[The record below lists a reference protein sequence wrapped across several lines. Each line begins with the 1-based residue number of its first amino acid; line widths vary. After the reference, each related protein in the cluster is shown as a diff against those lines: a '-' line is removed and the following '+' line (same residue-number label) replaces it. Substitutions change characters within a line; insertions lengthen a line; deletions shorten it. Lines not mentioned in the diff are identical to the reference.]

1 MCVSIYVHVCVYMCM
16 CVYICN
22 KVMYTHTKKSM
33 FKCSQRSTF
42 YREHILKRTDST
54 EKEHVQVLPA
64 LHTYTQTHIHKH
76 TCMNVCIYVCKYT
89 YVHTHTHTHTYP
101 DDRNERRWKK
111 KRKEK
116 TRKNIP
122 GGWSLRMACT
132 SRRSSRKSWTCRGNW
147 APGLGFRVLGV
158 GFRVYI

>member
-89 YVHTHTHTHTYP
+89 YVHTHTHTHIPGRSQRTAV
-101 DDRNERRWKK
+101 EKK
-111 KRKEK
+111 EKRKDKEK
-116 TRKNIP
+116 HTR
-122 GGWSLRMACT
+122 RMIAT
-132 SRRSSRKSWTCRGNW
+132 NGVYEPAIITKIMDLSRQLSTW
-147 APGLGFRVLGV
+147 FRV
-158 GFRVYI
+158 